1 MFYRGP
7 DCIQEFL
14 KQLKEAEPF
23 FKQSLK
29 NRKKRYN
36 LTSEEYQRYYNS
48 DTCWI
53 CGEQGFDNS
62 NKKICLSQE
71 AYCLKCAIDLTD
83 DYEVCSERVKDF
95 KEFRKQTKCKRCNK
109 TFMKKDK

>member
-71 AYCLKCAIDLTD
+71 AYC
-83 DYEVCSERVKDF
+83 
-95 KEFRKQTKCKRCNK
+95 
-109 TFMKKDK
+109 